1 MKTVKDYD
9 REMED
14 MRRTCDELGR
24 RLDDTLVEMKAL
36 SIAVAKLKENVR
48 YLQDEVIRD
57 G

>member
-24 RLDDTLVEMKAL
+24 RLDDTLFEMKAL
-36 SIAVAKLKENVR
+36 SIAVEKLKENVR
-48 YLQDEVIRD
+48 YMQDEVI
-57 G
+57 

>member
-48 YLQDEVIRD
+48 YMQDEVI
-57 G
+57 